1 MAGFPESWDLSAGR
15 EVAVILWRWAGWS
28 AGIVLLIVSGLVL
41 LLQVSVPGAGIPPR
55 ACGSAWDVVA
65 GRAGWPQWWAADLSD
80 PAEARG
86 GRLVRTLRCPGAV
99 NGRIVTSGGLAL
111 GAVALVSAVEFAALR
126 SARRVR
132 LAVPGPA
139 RRLRLLGA
147 AVTILG
153 VLLTAAGLAAIA
165 LLVADPR
172 APLFLYVSRPVVVLA
187 GLLLLLPA
195 ILLIVLGRGASMMAG
210 YLAHPE
216 EVKPGE
222 TP

>member
-1 MAGFPESWDLSAGR
+1 M
-15 EVAVILWRWAGWS
+15 WRWAGWS
-28 AGIVLLIVSGLVL
+28 AGFVLLIVSGLVL
-41 LLQVSVPGAGIPPR
+41 LLQVSVPGAGTPPP

-65 GRAGWPQWWAADLSD
+65 GRTGWPQWWAADLSD

-86 GRLVRTLRCPGAV
+86 GLLVRTLRCPGAV
-99 NGRIVTSGGLAL
+99 NARVISSGGLGL
-111 GAVALVSAVEFAALR
+111 GAVALVSAGELAALR

-132 LAVPGPA
+132 PAPPGPA
-139 RRLRLLGA
+139 RRLRLLGTV
-147 AVTILG
+147 VTSLG
-153 VLLTAAGLAAIA
+153 GLLTAAGLAGIA

-195 ILLIVLGRGASMMAG
+195 ILLIVLGRAVSVMAG
-210 YLAHPE
+210 YLAGQE
-216 EVKPGE
+216 EATRE

>member
-1 MAGFPESWDLSAGR
+1 MW
-15 EVAVILWRWAGWS
+15 WRRAGWS
-28 AGIVLLIVSGLVL
+28 AGIALLIVSGLVL
-41 LLQVSVPGAGIPPR
+41 LLQVSVPGAGTPPR

-65 GRAGWPQWWAADLSD
+65 GRAGWSQWQAADLSD
-80 PAEARG
+80 PAEARIG
-86 GRLVRTLRCPGAV
+86 GLDRTLRCPGAV
-99 NGRIVTSGGLAL
+99 NARIVTSGGLAL
-111 GAVALVSAVEFAALR
+111 AAVALVAAGELAALG
-126 SARRVR
+126 SARR
-132 LAVPGPA
+132 AGSAGPGPA
-139 RRLRLLGA
+139 RRLELLGT

-153 VLLTAAGLAAIA
+153 GLLTAAGLAAIA

-195 ILLIVLGRGASMMAG
+195 ILLIVLGRAVSMMARC
-210 YLAHPE
+210 LAHPE

>member
-1 MAGFPESWDLSAGR
+1 
-15 EVAVILWRWAGWS
+15 
-28 AGIVLLIVSGLVL
+28 VL
-41 LLQVSVPGAGIPPR
+41 LLQVSIPGAGTPR

-80 PAEARG
+80 PAAGRG
-86 GRLVRTLRCPGAV
+86 GRLDRTLRCPGAV
-99 NGRIVTSGGLAL
+99 NARVVTSGGLAL
-111 GAVALVSAVEFAALR
+111 GAVAVVSAGEFAALR
-126 SARRVR
+126 SARRAGSAG
-132 LAVPGPA
+132 LGPA
-139 RRLRLLGA
+139 RRLKLLGT

-153 VLLTAAGLAAIA
+153 GLLTAAGLAGIA

-172 APLFLYVSRPVVVLA
+172 APLFFYVSRPVVVLA

-195 ILLIVLGRGASMMAG
+195 ILLIVLGRAARVMAG
-210 YLAHPE
+210 HLAHPE

>member
-1 MAGFPESWDLSAGR
+1 MS
-15 EVAVILWRWAGWS
+15 WRWAGWS

-41 LLQVSVPGAGIPPR
+41 LLQVSVAGAGMPPR

-65 GRAGWPQWWAADLSD
+65 GRAGWPQWQAADLSD
-80 PAEARG
+80 PAAARS
-86 GRLVRTLRCPGAV
+86 GRLDRTLRCPGAV
-99 NGRIVTSGGLAL
+99 NAKIVTAGGLAL
-111 GAVALVSAVEFAALR
+111 GAVALVSAGELAALR
-126 SARRVR
+126 PARR
-132 LAVPGPA
+132 AGSAGPGPA
-139 RRLRLLGA
+139 RRLKLLGT

-153 VLLTAAGLAAIA
+153 GLLTAAGLAAIA
-165 LLVADPR
+165 LLVADPH

-195 ILLIVLGRGASMMAG
+195 ILLIVLGRAAAMMAR

-216 EVKPGE
+216 EASRE

>member
-1 MAGFPESWDLSAGR
+1 M
-15 EVAVILWRWAGWS
+15 VWRWAGWS
-28 AGIVLLIVSGLVL
+28 AGIVLLIASGLVL
-41 LLQVSVPGAGIPPR
+41 LLQVSVPGAGTPPR

-80 PAEARG
+80 PAG
-86 GRLVRTLRCPGAV
+86 GRDSQLIRTLRCPGAV
-99 NGRIVTSGGLAL
+99 NARIVTSGGLAL
-111 GAVALVSAVEFAALR
+111 GAVALASASELVALR

-132 LAVPGPA
+132 PTVPGPA
-139 RRLRLLGA
+139 RRLRLLGT

-153 VLLTAAGLAAIA
+153 TLLTAAGLAGIA

-172 APLFLYVSRPVVVLA
+172 APLFLYVSRPVVILA

-195 ILLIVLGRGASMMAG
+195 ILLIVLGRVASVMAG
-210 YLAHPE
+210 YLAHQQE
-216 EVKPGE
+216 EVPRE

>member
-1 MAGFPESWDLSAGR
+1 M
-15 EVAVILWRWAGWS
+15 LWRWAGWS
-28 AGIVLLIVSGLVL
+28 AGMILIVVSGLVL
-41 LLQVSVPGAGIPPR
+41 LLQVSVPGAGTPPR

-65 GRAGWPQWWAADLSD
+65 GRAAWPQWWAADLAD
-80 PAEARG
+80 PGTG
-86 GRLVRTLRCPGAV
+86 GGQLVRTLRCPGAV
-99 NGRIVTSGGLAL
+99 NARIVTSGGLAL
-111 GAVALVSAVEFAALR
+111 GAVALVSAGEFAALR

-132 LAVPGPA
+132 PAGPGPA
-139 RRLRLLGA
+139 GRLRLLGTS
-147 AVTILG
+147 VTILG

-172 APLFLYVSRPVVVLA
+172 ASLFLYVSRPVVVLA

-195 ILLIVLGRGASMMAG
+195 ILLIVLGRGASMMAR

-216 EVKPGE
+216 EASRE

>member
-1 MAGFPESWDLSAGR
+1 MW
-15 EVAVILWRWAGWS
+15 WRWTGWS
-28 AGIVLLIVSGLVL
+28 AGIALLIVCGLVL
-41 LLQVSVPGAGIPPR
+41 LLQVSVPGAGTPPR

-65 GRAGWPQWWAADLSD
+65 GRAGWPQWQAADLSD

-86 GRLVRTLRCPGAV
+86 GGLVRTLRCPGAV
-99 NGRIVTSGGLAL
+99 NGRIVISGGLAL
-111 GAVALVSAVEFAALR
+111 AAVALVAAGELAALR
-126 SARRVR
+126 PARR
-132 LAVPGPA
+132 AGSAGPGPA
-139 RRLRLLGA
+139 RRLKLLGT

-153 VLLTAAGLAAIA
+153 GLLTAAGLAAIA

-195 ILLIVLGRGASMMAG
+195 IVLIVVGRAASMMAR

>member
-1 MAGFPESWDLSAGR
+1 M
-15 EVAVILWRWAGWS
+15 
-28 AGIVLLIVSGLVL
+28 L
-41 LLQVSVPGAGIPPR
+41 LLQVSVPGAGTPPR

-65 GRAGWPQWWAADLSD
+65 GRAGWPQWQAADLSD
-80 PAEARG
+80 PAEARSG
-86 GRLVRTLRCPGAV
+86 GLDRTLRCPGAV
-99 NGRIVTSGGLAL
+99 NARIVTSGGLAL
-111 GAVALVSAVEFAALR
+111 AAVALVAAGELAALR
-126 SARRVR
+126 SARR
-132 LAVPGPA
+132 AGSAGPGPA
-139 RRLRLLGA
+139 RRLRLLGT

-153 VLLTAAGLAAIA
+153 GLLTAAGLAAIA

-172 APLFLYVSRPVVVLA
+172 APLFLYIHRQVVVLA

-195 ILLIVLGRGASMMAG
+195 ILLIVLGRAASMLAR

>member
-1 MAGFPESWDLSAGR
+1 M
-15 EVAVILWRWAGWS
+15 LWRWAGWS
-28 AGIVLLIVSGLVL
+28 AGIVLLVVSGLVL
-41 LLQVSVPGAGIPPR
+41 LLQVSVHGAGTPPR
-55 ACGSAWDVVA
+55 ACGSPWDVVA
-65 GRAGWPQWWAADLSD
+65 GRTGWPQWWAADLSD
-80 PAEARG
+80 PAE
-86 GRLVRTLRCPGAV
+86 GRDGQLVRTLRCPGAV
-99 NGRIVTSGGLAL
+99 NARTVTSGGLAL
-111 GAVALVSAVEFAALR
+111 GAVALVSAGEYAALR

-132 LAVPGPA
+132 PAVPGRA

-147 AVTILG
+147 SVTILG

-165 LLVADPR
+165 LLVADPH

-216 EVKPGE
+216 EASRE

>member
-1 MAGFPESWDLSAGR
+1 MW
-15 EVAVILWRWAGWS
+15 WRWAGWS
-28 AGIVLLIVSGLVL
+28 AGIALLIVCGLVL
-41 LLQVSVPGAGIPPR
+41 LLQVSVPGAGTPPR

-65 GRAGWPQWWAADLSD
+65 GRAGWPQWQAADLSD

-86 GRLVRTLRCPGAV
+86 GGLVRTLRCPGAV
-99 NGRIVTSGGLAL
+99 NGRIVISGGLAL
-111 GAVALVSAVEFAALR
+111 AAVALVAAGELAALR
-126 SARRVR
+126 PARR
-132 LAVPGPA
+132 AGSAGPGPA
-139 RRLRLLGA
+139 RRLKLLGT

-153 VLLTAAGLAAIA
+153 GLLTAAGLAAIA

-195 ILLIVLGRGASMMAG
+195 IVLIVVGRAASMMAR